1 MPSINTSYSG
11 TQSKANQ
18 INIDETAQQI
28 QRELNSKKY
37 PEKTNLL
44 NILSKTPT
52 KKIVPPTKPT
62 TPTAITKKS
71 VSPNKMPSKLIK
83 MSSRR
88 TESLKKADHHLQ
100 TNENNPEQNLKVKI
114 VKPKS
119 KTSGSPL
126 KVQNDA
132 KISKQKTPV
141 KNSAPALFKTPI
153 KESLV
158 TKSSRKSLVSPAKV
172 RNAFNTPQ
180 KNLDV
185 PDEVQSESNSH
196 I

>member
-1 MPSINTSYSG
+1 M
-11 TQSKANQ
+11 
-18 INIDETAQQI
+18 
-28 QRELNSKKY
+28 
-37 PEKTNLL
+37 
-44 NILSKTPT
+44 SKTPT
-52 KKIVPPTKPT
+52 KRIVPPTKPT

-114 VKPKS
+114 VKPKN

-153 KESLV
+153 KGSLV
-158 TKSSRKSLVSPAKV
+158 SKSSRKSLVSPAKV
-172 RNAFNTPQ
+172 RNAFSTPQ
-180 KNLDV
+180 KNFDV
-185 PDEVQSESNSH
+185 PDQVQSESNSH